1 MSNRLEQREKTRSAI
16 MQAALTLSREKGF
29 PSLSLREV
37 TREAGVAPA
46 TFYRY
51 FVDMEDLGLALVDE
65 VGLTLRRLMRQAR
78 HRIRVGGSVV
88 STSIE
93 TFMMFLDESPHLFQ
107 LLMGDQAGGPKSFRD
122 ALRRERHRFID
133 ELIDDLTQG
142 QATRDMPLSHI
153 ELISEMMVNLVF
165 MGGIE
170 ALDMN
175 REQRKQLAEKLV
187 LELRLI
193 FTGSAAW
200 AQQEKLRKSGR

>member
-1 MSNRLEQREKTRSAI
+1 MSSRLEQREKTRSAI
-16 MQAALTLSREKGF
+16 MHAALTLSQEKGF

-78 HRIRVGGSVV
+78 RKIRGGGSVV
-88 STSIE
+88 QTSVE
-93 TFMMFLDESPHLFQ
+93 TFMLFLDDSPQLFQ
-107 LLMGDQAGGPKSFRD
+107 LLMGDQAGGPRSFRD

-133 ELIDDLTQG
+133 ELVDDLNQG
-142 QATRDMPLSHI
+142 EAIRSMPLAHV

-165 MGGIE
+165 MGGVE
-170 ALDMN
+170 AIDMN
-175 REQRKQLAEKLV
+175 REQRKQLAAKLEM
-187 LELRLI
+187 ELRLI
-193 FTGSAAW
+193 FAGSSAW
-200 AQQEKLRKSGR
+200 AQQQSTV

>member
-1 MSNRLEQREKTRSAI
+1 MTNRLEQREKTRGAI
-16 MQAALTLSREKGF
+16 MQAALSLSSEKGF

-78 HRIRVGGSVV
+78 HRIKVGGSVV
-88 STSIE
+88 TTSIE
-93 TFMMFLDESPHLFQ
+93 TFMMFLDESPQLFQ
-107 LLMGDQAGGPKSFRD
+107 LLMGDQAGGPRSFRD
-122 ALRRERHRFID
+122 AVKRERQRFID
-133 ELIDDLTQG
+133 ELGDDLKAG
-142 QATRDMPLSHI
+142 KNVREHALAHI
-153 ELISEMMVNLVF
+153 DIIAEMMVNLVF

-170 ALDMN
+170 AIDMN
-175 REQRKQLAEKLV
+175 KEERKVLANKL
-187 LELRLI
+187 EMNLRLI

-200 AQQEKLRKSGR
+200 AAQNPEDAS

>member
-1 MSNRLEQREKTRSAI
+1 MTNRLEQREKTRSAI
-16 MQAALTLSREKGF
+16 MQAALTLSSEKGF

-88 STSIE
+88 RTSIE
-93 TFMMFLDESPHLFQ
+93 TFMVFLEESPHLFQ
-107 LLMGDQAGGPKSFRD
+107 LLMGDQAGGPRSFRE

-133 ELIDDLTQG
+133 ELVDDLKQG
-142 QATRDMPLSHI
+142 EAVREMPLSHMEI
-153 ELISEMMVNLVF
+153 IAEMMVNLVF
-165 MGGIE
+165 MGGVE
-170 ALDMN
+170 ALDLN
-175 REQRKQLAEKLV
+175 KEQRKKLAEKLV
-187 LELRLI
+187 VELRLI
-193 FTGSAAW
+193 FVGSAAW
-200 AQQEKLRKSGR
+200 AEKQKAEG

>member
-1 MSNRLEQREKTRSAI
+1 MSNRLEQREKTRAAI
-16 MQAALTLSREKGF
+16 MQAALTLSRQKGF

-78 HRIRVGGSVV
+78 HRIKVGGSVV
-88 STSIE
+88 KTSVE

-133 ELIDDLTQG
+133 ELIDDLRQG
-142 QATRDMPLSHI
+142 EALREAPLSHI

-165 MGGIE
+165 MGGVE
-170 ALDMN
+170 ALDMS
-175 REQRKQLAEKLV
+175 REQRKQLSEKLV

-193 FTGSAAW
+193 FIGSAAW
-200 AQQEKLRKSGR
+200 AQQEQAEAPPL

>member
-88 STSIE
+88 ITSVD

-107 LLMGDQAGGPKSFRD
+107 LLMGDQAGGPRSFRD

-142 QATRDMPLSHI
+142 EAMREMPLSHI

-165 MGGIE
+165 MGGVE

-175 REQRKQLAEKLV
+175 REQRKRLSEKLV

-200 AQQEKLRKSGR
+200 AQQEQKHNAGD

>member
-88 STSIE
+88 ITSVD

-107 LLMGDQAGGPKSFRD
+107 LLMGDQAGGPRSFRD

-142 QATRDMPLSHI
+142 EAMREMPLSHI

-165 MGGIE
+165 MGGVE

-175 REQRKQLAEKLV
+175 REQRKRLSEKLV

-200 AQQEKLRKSGR
+200 AQQEQKHNAGH

>member
-1 MSNRLEQREKTRSAI
+1 MTNRLEQREKTRSAI
-16 MQAALTLSREKGF
+16 MQAALTLSSEKGF

-88 STSIE
+88 RTSIE
-93 TFMMFLDESPHLFQ
+93 TFMVFLEGSPHLFQ
-107 LLMGDQAGGPKSFRD
+107 LLMGDQAGGPRSFRE

-133 ELIDDLTQG
+133 ELVDDLKQG
-142 QATRDMPLSHI
+142 EAVREMPLSHMEI
-153 ELISEMMVNLVF
+153 IAEMMVNLVF
-165 MGGIE
+165 MGGVE
-170 ALDMN
+170 ALDLN
-175 REQRKQLAEKLV
+175 KEQRKKLAEKLV
-187 LELRLI
+187 VELRLI
-193 FTGSAAW
+193 FVGSAAW
-200 AQQEKLRKSGR
+200 AEKQKAEG

>member
-1 MSNRLEQREKTRSAI
+1 MSNRLEQREKTRSSI
-16 MQAALTLSREKGF
+16 MQAALSLSSEKGF

-65 VGLTLRRLMRQAR
+65 VGLILRRLMRQAR
-78 HRIRVGGSVV
+78 HRIKTGGSVV

-93 TFMMFLDESPHLFQ
+93 TFMMFLDESPHLFR
-107 LLMGDQAGGPKSFRD
+107 LLMGDQAGGPRSFRD
-122 ALRRERHRFID
+122 ALRRERYRFID
-133 ELIDDLTQG
+133 ELVDDLKQG
-142 QATRDMPLSHI
+142 ETAREMPLAHI
-153 ELISEMMVNLVF
+153 ETISEMMVNLVF

-170 ALDMN
+170 ALDLSK
-175 REQRKQLAEKLV
+175 EQRKQLAEKLV

-193 FTGSAAW
+193 FAGSTAW
-200 AQQEKLRKSGR
+200 AQQMSEE

>member
-1 MSNRLEQREKTRSAI
+1 MSNRLEQREKTRGAI
-16 MQAALTLSREKGF
+16 MQAALSLSSEKGF

-78 HRIRVGGSVV
+78 HRIKVGGSVV
-88 STSIE
+88 NTSIE

-107 LLMGDQAGGPKSFRD
+107 LLMGDQAGGPRSFRD

-133 ELIDDLTQG
+133 ELVDDLQQG
-142 QATRDMPLSHI
+142 ENVREQSLVHI
-153 ELISEMMVNLVF
+153 EVIAEMMVNLVF

-170 ALDMN
+170 AIDMN
-175 REQRKQLAEKLV
+175 KEQRKKLAEKLV
-187 LELRLI
+187 IELRLI
-193 FTGSAAW
+193 FIGSAAW
-200 AQQEKLRKSGR
+200 AMQEQNTAQ

>member
-142 QATRDMPLSHI
+142 QAARDMPLSHI

-175 REQRKQLAEKLV
+175 REQRKQLADKLV

-200 AQQEKLRKSGR
+200 AQQERSRNGR